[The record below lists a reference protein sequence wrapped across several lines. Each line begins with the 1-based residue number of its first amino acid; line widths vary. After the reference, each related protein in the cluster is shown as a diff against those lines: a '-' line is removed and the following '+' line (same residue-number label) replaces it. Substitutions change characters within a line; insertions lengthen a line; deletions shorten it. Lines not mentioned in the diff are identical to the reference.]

1 MRYSKIR
8 EMDVSNGEGLG
19 VSLFVQG
26 CHFHCRGCFNPETWD
41 FSGGKEWTNEI
52 KNKFLELAGRSYI
65 NRISILGGE
74 PLCDENVTDVL
85 LLIKD
90 LKTKY
95 PNKNIWLYTGYNF
108 DEIIKRGN
116 TNEQNYWK
124 KRFEAVLNVDTVVD
138 GQFQIENQDLYNE
151 KIVFAGSTNQRIIK
165 IQDVMKN
172 TVFI

>member
-1 MRYSKIR
+1 M
-8 EMDVSNGEGLG
+8 
-19 VSLFVQG
+19 
-26 CHFHCRGCFNPETWD
+26 
-41 FSGGKEWTNEI
+41 
-52 KNKFLELAGRSYI
+52 ELAGRSYI

-85 LLIKD
+85 LLIKE

-124 KRFEAVLNVDTVVD
+124 KRFEAVLNVDMVVD

-151 KIVFAGSTNQRIIK
+151 KIVFAGSTNQRIIN
-165 IQDVMKN
+165 IQDFLKN